1 MKLRRTEIIVSIVIV
16 LVASAMFA
24 TVVRFSAVW
33 TTVCAIC
40 GAREQQTRWVF
51 GFKSTPVRESSP
63 LAQWL
68 SRQGRA
74 HEHRWEHLHVGDGMF
89 SGVRSVPVPRDTSRR
104 SVQLNLRCLSSS
116 CGQLLKVRLRNSCKS
131 CSAARK
137 TIRNSSFARGFAG
150 PSRTT
155 DDKRIETD
163 AWHRSS
169 EILQPEGRRKRLQEP
184 IPELIPPDRQIVCSE
199 TMRVA
204 LRANR

>member
-74 HEHRWEHLHVGDGMF
+74 HEHRWEHLDVQGRNVFGRGISAGS
-89 SGVRSVPVPRDTSRR
+89 SGHPPPIC
-104 SVQLNLRCLSSS
+104 SVQPALIDQFLRTASESEIEEF
-116 CGQLLKVRLRNSCKS
+116 VRLMLSGSEDEQKQF
-131 CSAARK
+131 
-137 TIRNSSFARGFAG
+137 IRQKIRR
-150 PSRTT
+150 PVQ
-155 DDKRIETD
+155 D
-163 AWHRSS
+163 
-169 EILQPEGRRKRLQEP
+169 GR
-184 IPELIPPDRQIVCSE
+184 
-199 TMRVA
+199 
-204 LRANR
+204 